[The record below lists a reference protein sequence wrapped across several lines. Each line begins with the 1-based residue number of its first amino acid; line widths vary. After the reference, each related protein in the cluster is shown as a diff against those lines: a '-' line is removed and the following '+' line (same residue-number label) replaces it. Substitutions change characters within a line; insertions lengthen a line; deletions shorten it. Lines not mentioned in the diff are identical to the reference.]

1 MLSGRLSGIPPY
13 ASLVLDGVM
22 TRRMIRSV
30 VLQRRWFEYLSVL
43 LLVCIGIGLVS
54 AALPDDANADAI
66 ESGYYDGDADD
77 AAVAPQRMAVLVD
90 MAFGARAEALPERA
104 PDSFDS
110 PVEAATAPIVQQSS
124 LPPLRSP
131 PSV

>member
-1 MLSGRLSGIPPY
+1 
-13 ASLVLDGVM
+13 
-22 TRRMIRSV
+22 MIRSV
-30 VLQRRWFEYLSVL
+30 PLQRRWFEFLSIL
-43 LLVCIGIGLVS
+43 LLVCIGVGLVS
-54 AALPDDANADAI
+54 AALPEDANSDAI

-77 AAVAPQRMAVLVD
+77 AAVAPRRMAVLVD

-104 PDSFDS
+104 PESFETA
-110 PVEAATAPIVQQSS
+110 VEAATPPIVEQSS